1 MNNFKDIYNFL
12 DESLL
17 SEKVLSSEDLANKLK
32 LNFANNFEKNFE
44 KISKIKNYSN
54 KIFENVITEYKY
66 YIR

>member
-1 MNNFKDIYNFL
+1 MIN
-12 DESLL
+12 LL

-32 LNFANNFEKNFE
+32 LNFANDFEKNFE

-54 KIFENVITEYKY
+54 KIFENVINEYKY